1 MDISALAAS
10 TANSASAGAAA
21 QLTAN
26 FDTFLKLLTTQLRH
40 QDPLQPLDTEKFTSQ
55 LVQFASVE
63 QSIRAN
69 SHLET
74 LIALQ
79 AAGER
84 SSALSLVGRT
94 VSVAADKAMHSGAG
108 AGWTYTLPG
117 EAQSVTVTVVDS
129 LGRVAATL
137 NSDTGAGAHSASWNG
152 ETDKG
157 ETAPSGVYRLI
168 VTAKDAAG
176 LNMEASIS
184 TDLRIDAVAFEGGA
198 TKLETVAGLV
208 DIAAVRRVAALQ

>member
-1 MDISALAAS
+1 MDIAALANS
-10 TANSASAGAAA
+10 TANTASAGAAA

-79 AAGER
+79 SAGER
-84 SSALSLVGRT
+84 ASALSLVGRMAT
-94 VSVAADKAMHSGAG
+94 IETDKAMHAGAG
-108 AGWTYTLPG
+108 AEWTYTLPG
-117 EAQSVTVTVVDS
+117 KAQSVSLTVVDS
-129 LGRVAATL
+129 LGRVIATL
-137 NSDTGAGAHSASWNG
+137 AGATGAGAHSAMWSG

-157 ETAPSGVYRLI
+157 DTAPAGAYRL
-168 VTAKDAAG
+168 VVAAKDAAG
-176 LNMEASIS
+176 LDMQAPVS
-184 TDLRIDAVAFEGGA
+184 TVLRIEAVAFQDGA
-198 TKLETVAGLV
+198 TKLETAAGLI
-208 DIAAVRRVAALQ
+208 DLAAVRRVAAEQ